1 VYNLDEGE
9 NTFTWTIRN
18 GEDEGTCSPSN
29 DVATVHRLEVKS
41 YNGFSPNGDM
51 SNEYYIM
58 QGLVYA
64 DDFTLTFINS
74 LGSTVRTL
82 TKADVEEFEK
92 SIDDALISGGLKE
105 DEMVV
110 WDGKADNGNL
120 VASGTY
126 YFVLTYTI
134 YTRDYQTQ
142 EIIGT
147 STEVF
152 KDYVVVAKE

>member
-1 VYNLDEGE
+1 V
-9 NTFTWTIRN
+9 R
-18 GEDEGTCSPSN
+18 
-29 DVATVHRLEVKS
+29 RLEVKR

-64 DDFTLTFINS
+64 DDFTLSFINS
-74 LGSTVRTL
+74 LGSTIRTL
-82 TKADVEEFEK
+82 SKEDVEQLDYDPSMIE
-92 SIDDALISGGLKE
+92 GGLRE

-110 WDGKADNGNL
+110 WDGRAENGNL

-134 YTRDYQTQ
+134 YTRDYQTE
-142 EIIGT
+142 EIT
-147 STEVF
+147 NTTTVTF
-152 KDYVVVAKE
+152 KDYVVVVRE